1 MPHESSPDAISETA
15 LLSEYW
21 DAVLDY
27 ANLCTTSPQDGMRL
41 ATEAFRRGIR
51 ETRTSRTRA
60 WGPRLPWLPLL
71 LSSVRKTA
79 ADWQA
84 RQAGD
89 RLDPALRIWLT
100 SDRARRYATP
110 RREQPLALR
119 GLCDLSE
126 AEADLLWS
134 VEVESQSLTTVAR
147 RQGWDSAYADEEI
160 ARARARFRELC
171 QRNHVDTLNDEECRS
186 YAGLLD
192 AATRSP
198 DAAAPEDLWQHLA
211 RCVHCKEAAAC
222 LYLHGSGL
230 PGALAGGV
238 LGWGGLPYLE
248 RRRRVAAEQ
257 TGGKRLQTLARS
269 VGPPLWDRVKGIR
282 GGRGKSRTG
291 GAAGAGGAGVAAGA
305 PGAAGAASAARTP
318 RTAHEARAAH
328 ETRTAHEARA
338 THGAYGVH
346 GADTPRMDDTFE
358 AFDPFGTVAGAQN
371 TAHTAHTVD
380 GFETF
385 DPFGTT
391 GTTDPFAT
399 TSTADTAG
407 AAHTTGAFGAAAAV
421 GATAATGVI
430 RGHGVPSR
438 RLGGGGG
445 RRRRPR
451 KGGKTRAA
459 GILAAA
465 AAVSVIAVIAYTSTD
480 GSRDD
485 GLPPDGGLGPDTIPT
500 VGPTLPSRGA
510 PSQSSIPPASD
521 TSAVGHQ
528 PGPTKPPAKTPSP
541 SGGSSP
547 DKPSKTHPPKDPEH
561 AEPAG
566 ITCTARYSL
575 DNQWPDGFQAKV
587 TLTPRKTVHEWRL
600 SWEFENGQQITQ
612 MWNGEFVQHGG
623 KVTVTPADY
632 NETARG
638 GEALEVG
645 FLGSWDAGNAA
656 PTDLALNGRRCDT
669 R

>member
-1 MPHESSPDAISETA
+1 MPHQSSPDAISETA

-51 ETRTSRTRA
+51 ETRNSRTRA
-60 WGPRLPWLPLL
+60 WGPRLPWLLLL

-100 SDRARRYATP
+100 SDRARRYANP

-119 GLCDLSE
+119 GLWDLPE
-126 AEADLLWS
+126 VDADLLWS

-147 RQGWDSAYADEEI
+147 RLGWDSAYADEEI
-160 ARARARFRELC
+160 ARVRARFRELC
-171 QRNHVDTLNDEECRS
+171 QRNHVDTLANEECRS

-211 RCVHCKEAAAC
+211 RCMHCKEAAAC

-248 RRRRVAAEQ
+248 RRRRVAAEN

-269 VGPPLWDRVKGIR
+269 VGPPLWDRVKGMR
-282 GGRGKSRTG
+282 GGRGKSRAG
-291 GAAGAGGAGVAAGA
+291 RAAGAGVAAGA
-305 PGAAGAASAARTP
+305 AGAAGAGSAARTSRTAAPAARTAGTP
-318 RTAHEARAAH
+318 RT
-328 ETRTAHEARA
+328 
-338 THGAYGVH
+338 
-346 GADTPRMDDTFE
+346 DDTFDP
-358 AFDPFGTVAGAQN
+358 FDPFGTAGAS
-371 TAHTAHTVD
+371 
-380 GFETF
+380 
-385 DPFGTT
+385 
-391 GTTDPFAT
+391 DPFAT
-399 TSTADTAG
+399 TSAPDTAGTPDTTGTAG
-407 AAHTTGAFGAAAAV
+407 AAGAARTTGAFGAAAAV

-430 RGHGVPSR
+430 GGHGVPGR

-451 KGGKTRAA
+451 KGSRARAA

-480 GSRDD
+480 GNRDD
-485 GLPPDGGLGPDTIPT
+485 GLPPDGGMGPDTIPT

-510 PSQSSIPPASD
+510 PSQSPVPPASD
-521 TSAVGHQ
+521 TSAVGHH
-528 PGPTKPPAKTPSP
+528 PGPTKPPSRTPSP
-541 SGGSSP
+541 GGGSSP
-547 DKPSKTHPPKDPEH
+547 DKPSEKHPSRQPEH
-561 AEPAG
+561 PEPAG
-566 ITCTARYSL
+566 VTCTARYSL

-587 TLTPRKTVHEWRL
+587 TLTPRKTVQDWRL
-600 SWEFENGQQITQ
+600 SWEFENGQRITQ
-612 MWNGEFVQHGG
+612 MWNGEFVQHGR

-638 GEALEVG
+638 GEDLEVG

-656 PTDLALNGRRCDT
+656 PTDLALNGHRCDT

>member
-79 ADWQA
+79 ADWQV
-84 RQAGD
+84 RQAGV

-119 GLCDLSE
+119 GLCDLPE
-126 AEADLLWS
+126 VDADLLWS
-134 VEVESQSLTTVAR
+134 VEVESQSLTAVAR
-147 RQGWDSAYADEEI
+147 RLGWDSAYADEEI
-160 ARARARFRELC
+160 ARVRARYRELC

-248 RRRRVAAEQ
+248 RRRRVAAEH

-282 GGRGKSRTG
+282 GGRGKSRTARATG
-291 GAAGAGGAGVAAGA
+291 TGA
-305 PGAAGAASAARTP
+305 AAGAAGTASAA
-318 RTAHEARAAH
+318 RTAHEARNAH
-328 ETRTAHEARA
+328 AGRGAHEA
-338 THGAYGVH
+338 H
-346 GADTPRMDDTFE
+346 GADTPRVDDTFDTFD
-358 AFDPFGTVAGAQN
+358 AFDPFGTVGTVAGAQN
-371 TAHTAHTVD
+371 TAHTVD

-407 AAHTTGAFGAAAAV
+407 AALTT
-421 GATAATGVI
+421 
-430 RGHGVPSR
+430 
-438 RLGGGGG
+438 
-445 RRRRPR
+445 
-451 KGGKTRAA
+451 
-459 GILAAA
+459 
-465 AAVSVIAVIAYTSTD
+465 
-480 GSRDD
+480 
-485 GLPPDGGLGPDTIPT
+485 
-500 VGPTLPSRGA
+500 
-510 PSQSSIPPASD
+510 
-521 TSAVGHQ
+521 
-528 PGPTKPPAKTPSP
+528 
-541 SGGSSP
+541 
-547 DKPSKTHPPKDPEH
+547 
-561 AEPAG
+561 
-566 ITCTARYSL
+566 
-575 DNQWPDGFQAKV
+575 
-587 TLTPRKTVHEWRL
+587 
-600 SWEFENGQQITQ
+600 
-612 MWNGEFVQHGG
+612 
-623 KVTVTPADY
+623 
-632 NETARG
+632 
-638 GEALEVG
+638 
-645 FLGSWDAGNAA
+645 
-656 PTDLALNGRRCDT
+656 
-669 R
+669 

>member
-27 ANLCTTSPQDGMRL
+27 ANLCTTSPQNGMRL

-119 GLCDLSE
+119 GLCDLPE
-126 AEADLLWS
+126 VDADLLWS

-147 RQGWDSAYADEEI
+147 RLGWDSAYADEEI
-160 ARARARFRELC
+160 ARVRARFRELC

-248 RRRRVAAEQ
+248 RRRRVAAEH

-291 GAAGAGGAGVAAGA
+291 RATGVAGAGVAAGA
-305 PGAAGAASAARTP
+305 RGLRGRPRRPVRPMRPVMPMGLMRVMGLMGPTRRVWTTPSTRSTRSARSPVP
-318 RTAHEARAAH
+318 RTRR
-328 ETRTAHEARA
+328 TRS
-338 THGAYGVH
+338 
-346 GADTPRMDDTFE
+346 
-358 AFDPFGTVAGAQN
+358 
-371 TAHTAHTVD
+371 
-380 GFETF
+380 
-385 DPFGTT
+385 T
-391 GTTDPFAT
+391 G
-399 TSTADTAG
+399 
-407 AAHTTGAFGAAAAV
+407 
-421 GATAATGVI
+421 
-430 RGHGVPSR
+430 SR
-438 RLGGGGG
+438 RSTPSA
-445 RRRRPR
+445 RPVPPTRSPPPARPTRPVRPVRPAPSAPPPRSARRPR
-451 KGGKTRAA
+451 
-459 GILAAA
+459 
-465 AAVSVIAVIAYTSTD
+465 
-480 GSRDD
+480 
-485 GLPPDGGLGPDTIPT
+485 
-500 VGPTLPSRGA
+500 
-510 PSQSSIPPASD
+510 
-521 TSAVGHQ
+521 
-528 PGPTKPPAKTPSP
+528 PG
-541 SGGSSP
+541 
-547 DKPSKTHPPKDPEH
+547 
-561 AEPAG
+561 
-566 ITCTARYSL
+566 
-575 DNQWPDGFQAKV
+575 
-587 TLTPRKTVHEWRL
+587 
-600 SWEFENGQQITQ
+600 
-612 MWNGEFVQHGG
+612 
-623 KVTVTPADY
+623 
-632 NETARG
+632 
-638 GEALEVG
+638 
-645 FLGSWDAGNAA
+645 
-656 PTDLALNGRRCDT
+656 
-669 R
+669 

>member
-27 ANLCTTSPQDGMRL
+27 ANLCTTSPQNGMRL

-119 GLCDLSE
+119 GLCDLPE
-126 AEADLLWS
+126 VDADLLWS

-147 RQGWDSAYADEEI
+147 RLGWDSAYADEEI
-160 ARARARFRELC
+160 ARVRARFRELC

-248 RRRRVAAEQ
+248 RRRRVAAEH

-291 GAAGAGGAGVAAGA
+291 RATGVAGAGVAAGA
-305 PGAAGAASAARTP
+305 PGAAGAASAART
-318 RTAHEARAAH
+318 AHEARHAH
-328 ETRTAHEARA
+328 GAHAGHG
-338 THGAYGVH
+338 THGAD
-346 GADTPRMDDTFE
+346 APRMDDTFD

-371 TAHTAHTVD
+371 TAHTVD

-391 GTTDPFAT
+391 GATDPFAT

-407 AAHTTGAFGAAAAV
+407 AARTTGAFGAAAAV

-451 KGGKTRAA
+451 KGGRTRAA

-480 GSRDD
+480 GSQDD
-485 GLPPDGGLGPDTIPT
+485 GLPPDGGMGPDTVPT
-500 VGPTLPSRGA
+500 VGPTLPSKGA
-510 PSQSSIPPASD
+510 PTTQSPLPPASD

-528 PGPTKPPAKTPSP
+528 PGPTKSPAKTPSP

-547 DKPSKTHPPKDPEH
+547 DKPSKTHPPKH
-561 AEPAG
+561 AEPVG
-566 ITCTARYSL
+566 VTCTARYSL

-612 MWNGEFVQHGG
+612 MWNGEFVQHGR

>member
-1 MPHESSPDAISETA
+1 MPHQSSPDAISETA

-51 ETRTSRTRA
+51 ETRTSWTRA

-84 RQAGD
+84 QQAGD
-89 RLDPALRIWLT
+89 RLDPGLRIWLT

-119 GLCDLSE
+119 GLWDLPE
-126 AEADLLWS
+126 ADADLLWS
-134 VEVESQSLTTVAR
+134 VEVESQSLTTVAQR
-147 RQGWDSAYADEEI
+147 LGWDSAYADEEI
-160 ARARARFRELC
+160 ARVRARFRELC
-171 QRNHVDTLNDEECRS
+171 QRNHVDALANEECRS

-198 DAAAPEDLWQHLA
+198 DAAAPDDLWQHLA
-211 RCVHCKEAAAC
+211 RCTHCKEAAAC

-248 RRRRVAAEQ
+248 RRRRVAAEN

-269 VGPPLWDRVKGIR
+269 VGPPLWDRVKGMR

-291 GAAGAGGAGVAAGA
+291 R
-305 PGAAGAASAARTP
+305 PAGAASAART
-318 RTAHEARAAH
+318 AGAARAA
-328 ETRTAHEARA
+328 E
-338 THGAYGVH
+338 
-346 GADTPRMDDTFE
+346 TPRTNDTFDTFDLFGAAAGPGDPAHATQAGCADD
-358 AFDPFGTVAGAQN
+358 AF
-371 TAHTAHTVD
+371 
-380 GFETF
+380 EMF

-391 GTTDPFAT
+391 GATDPFAPAST
-399 TSTADTAG
+399 TGTTGTAPA
-407 AAHTTGAFGAAAAV
+407 TGAFGA
-421 GATAATGVI
+421 TGVI
-430 RGHGVPSR
+430 RTHGAPGR

-451 KGGKTRAA
+451 KGARTRAA

-465 AAVSVIAVIAYTSTD
+465 AAVSVIAVIAYTNTD
-480 GSRDD
+480 AEQDD
-485 GLPPDGGLGPDTIPT
+485 GLPPDGSTGPGAMPT
-500 VGPTLPSRGA
+500 VGPTLPSKGA
-510 PSQSSIPPASD
+510 PSQSQVPP
-521 TSAVGHQ
+521 TSGTSTVGHRT
-528 PGPTKPPAKTPSP
+528 GPSHPPSEAPSP
-541 SGGSSP
+541 SDGSSP
-547 DKPSKTHPPKDPEH
+547 DKPSEKQPSHHP
-561 AEPAG
+561 EPAG
-566 ITCTARYSL
+566 VTCTARYTL
-575 DNQWPDGFQAKV
+575 DNEWPDGFQAKV
-587 TLTPRKTVHEWRL
+587 TLTPRKTVRDWRL
-600 SWEFENGQQITQ
+600 SWEFENGQRITQ
-612 MWNGEFVQHGG
+612 MWNGEFVQHGR

-656 PTDLALNGRRCDT
+656 PTDLALNGRPCDT

>member
-1 MPHESSPDAISETA
+1 MPHQSSSDAISETA

-51 ETRTSRTRA
+51 EARTSRTRA

-84 RQAGD
+84 QQPGH

-119 GLCDLSE
+119 GLWDLPE
-126 AEADLLWS
+126 EDADLLWS

-147 RQGWDSAYADEEI
+147 RLGWDSAYADEEI
-160 ARARARFRELC
+160 ARVRARFRELC
-171 QRNHVDTLNDEECRS
+171 QRSHVDALTDEACRS

-211 RCVHCKEAAAC
+211 RCMHCKEAAAC

-248 RRRRVAAEQ
+248 RRRRVAAEN

-269 VGPPLWDRVKGIR
+269 VGPPLWDRVKGMR
-282 GGRGKSRTG
+282 GARGRSRTG
-291 GAAGAGGAGVAAGA
+291 RTAGAGVAAGA
-305 PGAAGAASAARTP
+305 ASAAHAPHAPHAPHAAETP
-318 RTAHEARAAH
+318 RAH
-328 ETRTAHEARA
+328 
-338 THGAYGVH
+338 
-346 GADTPRMDDTFE
+346 DTLDGFDTFDG
-358 AFDPFGTVAGAQN
+358 FDPFGTSAGPRD
-371 TAHTAHTVD
+371 TAHAPYAARTAD
-380 GFETF
+380 GFEMFDPF

-391 GTTDPFAT
+391 STTDPFAA
-399 TSTADTAG
+399 TSATDTAGTAG
-407 AAHTTGAFGAAAAV
+407 AARTTGAFAAV

-430 RGHGVPSR
+430 RTHGGPGR
-438 RLGGGGG
+438 RAGGGG

-465 AAVSVIAVIAYTSTD
+465 AAVSVIAVIAYTNTD
-480 GSRDD
+480 ANQDD
-485 GLPPDGGLGPDTIPT
+485 GLPPDGSTGPGALPT
-500 VGPTLPSRGA
+500 VGPTLPSKGA
-510 PSQSSIPPASD
+510 PSQSHVPPSSGTSTIGHRTGPSKSASD
-521 TSAVGHQ
+521 S
-528 PGPTKPPAKTPSP
+528 PSP
-541 SGGSSP
+541 SDGSSP
-547 DKPSKTHPPKDPEH
+547 DKPSKKKPPKH

-566 ITCTARYSL
+566 VTCTARYSL
-575 DNQWPDGFQAKV
+575 DNEWPDGFQAKV
-587 TLTPRKTVHEWRL
+587 TLTPRKTVRDWRL
-600 SWEFENGQQITQ
+600 SWEFANGQRITQ
-612 MWNGEFVQHGG
+612 MWNGEFVQRGR

-656 PTDLALNGRRCDT
+656 PTDLALNGRPCDT